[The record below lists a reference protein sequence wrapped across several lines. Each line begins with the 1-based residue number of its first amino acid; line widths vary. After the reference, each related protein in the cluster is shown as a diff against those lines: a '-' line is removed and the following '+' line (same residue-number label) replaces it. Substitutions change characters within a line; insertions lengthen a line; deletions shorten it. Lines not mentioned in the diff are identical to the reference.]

1 MKRLLNK
8 TFTHFAI
15 CAFALF
21 ALTLPLFYFLTKNF
35 YAEDMIDII
44 NAVEAGK
51 GVPPLD
57 LEEDII
63 EGMILQLV
71 VIFLVLSVVL
81 LIILRFIAG
90 KLWQPFYETLNKMEH
105 FNITSGE
112 IPAFSPTDIKEFD
125 SLNNGLTQLMQK
137 DRNAFQAQKEFTEN
151 ASHELQTPL
160 AIMRGKLDLLM
171 QEPMSQQG
179 ARIVSEM
186 GEVNMRMSH
195 LNKGLLLL
203 AKIENDQYGAREPI
217 PIIHFTENILPDFD
231 VLKGNTRLQ
240 LTDLSDHQEVFV
252 KANSTLFRIML
263 NNLIVNALRHTTGDN
278 GIIEIIITRN
288 DLSVCNQADNGTLD
302 ATKIFSRF
310 HTDDQAKGGNGLGL
324 SIVKAICD
332 YHGWTIQYSFQHQRH
347 CFTVTFSPIH
357 AQL

>member
-8 TFTHFAI
+8 TFIHFAV

-21 ALTLPLFYFLTKNF
+21 ALTMPLFYFLTKNF

-44 NAVEAGK
+44 KAVEAGK

-63 EGMILQLV
+63 EGMLLQLV
-71 VIFLVLSVVL
+71 LIFLVLSVVL

-90 KLWQPFYETLNKMEH
+90 KLWQPFYETLYKMEH

-112 IPAFSPTDIKEFD
+112 IPTFSSTDIKEFD

-179 ARIVSEM
+179 ARLVSEM
-186 GEVNMRMSH
+186 GEINMRMSH
-195 LNKGLLLL
+195 LNKSLLLL
-203 AKIENDQYGAREPI
+203 AKIENDQYRASELI
-217 PIIHFTENILPDFD
+217 PVIRFTKNILPDFD

-240 LTDLSDHQEVFV
+240 LTDKSNHQEVFV
-252 KANSTLFRIML
+252 KANGTLFRVML

-278 GIIEIIITRN
+278 DIIEIITTQN
-288 DLSVCNQADNGTLD
+288 DLSVCNQADKGALD

-310 HTDDQAKGGNGLGL
+310 HTDSQTTGGNGLGL

-332 YHGWTIQYSFQHQRH
+332 YHGWSIHYSFKNQQH
-347 CFTVTFSPIH
+347 CFTVTFTPVHTQS
-357 AQL
+357 